1 MKNQKTFR
9 CALGLALVLGISV
22 VAVGQ
27 APTSCEP
34 GQILTPPCAAA
45 SYTQTTPER
54 SADLGQ
60 AQTPP
65 ASNAVDMLSVAEA
78 AVNVLQIMLSLF

>member
-1 MKNQKTFR
+1 MKDQKSFR
-9 CALGLALVLGISV
+9 CALGLALVLGISA

-27 APTSCEP
+27 STTSCEP

-45 SYTQTTPER
+45 SYTETTPER

-60 AQTPP
+60 AQSPP

-78 AVNVLQIMLSLF
+78 AANVLQIMLPLF